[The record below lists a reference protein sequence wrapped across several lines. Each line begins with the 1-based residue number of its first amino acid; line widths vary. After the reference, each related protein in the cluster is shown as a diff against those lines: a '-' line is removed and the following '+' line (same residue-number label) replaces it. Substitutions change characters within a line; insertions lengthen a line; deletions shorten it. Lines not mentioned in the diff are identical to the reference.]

1 MARGQRAGRVR
12 RSCSKSSGKG
22 SLRAQ
27 TCLIEINAAVQH
39 RCHPAGTSKTEF
51 DRGEAEVDDFP
62 GGMPGDIGVTLSW
75 E

>member
-1 MARGQRAGRVR
+1 
-12 RSCSKSSGKG
+12 
-22 SLRAQ
+22 
-27 TCLIEINAAVQH
+27 LIEINAAVQH
-39 RCHPAGTSKTEF
+39 RCHPEGTSKTEF